1 MTTEHPFAGYIRA
14 LGKGPKTARPLNWA
28 EAREAFRMVLANEVS
43 PVQLGAF
50 LCLLRVMTET
60 PEELAGFA
68 EAARA
73 TLAAPD
79 EGLSVA
85 VDWPSYAGKKRR
97 LPWYLLS
104 ALLLGQ
110 NGVTVFMHGQHD
122 PAEGRLHAGT
132 ALRGLGVPAAGSLA
146 EAGRQIAR
154 HGFAYMP
161 LAALCPPLAEIMAL
175 RPLLGLRSPVHTV
188 VRTLNPFG
196 ASCQVIGIAHPPY
209 RRLHRDAA
217 RLLGQAAVAIFK
229 GEGGEA
235 ERRPEKPC
243 EVAAIGG
250 EETWPA
256 LTDDPHAAHD
266 EQMDAGRL
274 RSVWIDGAHDPI
286 AEVSVIGTAA
296 IVLKAVGRAATQDD
310 AMALAREMW
319 VARRPLA
326 VAA

>member
-1 MTTEHPFAGYIRA
+1 MTAEHPFAGFIRA
-14 LGKGPKTARPLNWA
+14 LGKGPKTARPLTRA
-28 EAREAFRMVLANEVS
+28 EARAAFGMVLANAVS

-68 EAARA
+68 EAARS
-73 TLAAPD
+73 TLGAPD
-79 EGLSVA
+79 DAPAVA

-110 NGVTVFMHGQHD
+110 NGVPVFMHGHQD
-122 PAEGRLHAGT
+122 PAEGRLHAGA
-132 ALRGLGVPAAGSLA
+132 ALRGLGVPSSRSLG
-146 EAGRQIAR
+146 EAGQRIAR

-161 LAALCPPLAEIMAL
+161 LAALCPSLAEIMAL

-196 ASCQVIGIAHPPY
+196 APCQVIGVAHPPY
-209 RRLHRDAA
+209 RALHRDAA
-217 RLLGQAAVAIFK
+217 RLLGQPAVAIFK

-243 EVAAIGG
+243 EVATIGG
-250 EETWPA
+250 AETWPA
-256 LTDDPHAAHD
+256 LTEGPHALPDERMDATRLHAVWVGAAHD
-266 EQMDAGRL
+266 P
-274 RSVWIDGAHDPI
+274 V
-286 AEVSVIGTAA
+286 AEASVIGTAA
-296 IVLKAVGRAATQDD
+296 IVLKAVGRAATQED
-310 AMALAREMW
+310 AMAQAGAMW
-319 VARRPLA
+319 AARRPLS

>member
-1 MTTEHPFAGYIRA
+1 MTAEHPFAAFIRA
-14 LGKGPKTARPLNWA
+14 LGKGPKTARALTRD
-28 EAREAFRMVLANEVS
+28 EARAAFGMVLANQIS

-60 PEELAGFA
+60 ADELAGFA

-73 TLAAPD
+73 TLAAPED
-79 EGLSVA
+79 APDIA

-110 NGVTVFMHGQHD
+110 NGVTVFMHGHQD

-132 ALRGLGVPAAGSLA
+132 ALRALGVPPSPSLA
-146 EAGRQIAR
+146 EAGRRIALS
-154 HGFAYMP
+154 GFAYMP
-161 LAALCPPLAEIMAL
+161 LDSLSPVLARIMAL

-188 VRTLNPFG
+188 VRTLNPLS
-196 ASCQVIGIAHPPY
+196 APCQVIGVAHPPY
-209 RRLHRDAA
+209 RVLHRDTA
-217 RLLGQAAVAIFK
+217 RLLGQAEVAIFK

-243 EVAAIGG
+243 DVAGLGG
-250 EETWPA
+250 EEIWPA
-256 LTDDPHAAHD
+256 LTEHPHAAAD
-266 EQMDAGRL
+266 ECMEPARL
-274 RSVWIDGAHDPI
+274 AAVWNGTFQDPI
-286 AEVSVIGTAA
+286 AQATVIGTAA
-296 IVLKAVGRAATQDD
+296 IVLKTTGRAATQDA
-310 AMALAREMW
+310 AMTQAAAMW
-319 VARRPLA
+319 TARRPLA